1 VPFRYRFPLDVLIK
15 SLKFSGDLAAAA
27 EIAALMHRS
36 DRRGDLPGL
45 LVPVPLSDSRLRSR
59 GFNQALELARHLGT
73 GLGVEVS
80 ECCARR
86 RDTAPQSSLAAAARR
101 ANVSDAFEADTGR
114 VRGRH
119 VAIVDDVVT
128 TGHTVQAMARALRRA
143 GARRIE
149 VWAVARA
156 IAHG

>member
-1 VPFRYRFPLDVLIK
+1 V
-15 SLKFSGDLAAAA
+15 
-27 EIAALMHRS
+27 
-36 DRRGDLPGL
+36 
-45 LVPVPLSDSRLRSR
+45 
-59 GFNQALELARHLGT
+59 
-73 GLGVEVS
+73 
-80 ECCARR
+80 RR

-101 ANVSDAFEADTGR
+101 ANVSDAFEADAELL
-114 VRGRH
+114 RGRH